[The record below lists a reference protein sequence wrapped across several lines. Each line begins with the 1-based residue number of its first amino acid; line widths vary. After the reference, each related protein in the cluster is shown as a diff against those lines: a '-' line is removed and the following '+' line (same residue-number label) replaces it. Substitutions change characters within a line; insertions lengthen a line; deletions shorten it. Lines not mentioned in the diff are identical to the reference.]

1 VGKNKIIFF
10 LIKRIEKYLYAFLT
24 YNIYKISKGELKM
37 ADRYIVTEDGFKVGP
52 YGEIASAEDLEKLR
66 EELESHINDVVP
78 T

>member
-1 VGKNKIIFF
+1 
-10 LIKRIEKYLYAFLT
+10 
-24 YNIYKISKGELKM
+24 M

-52 YGEIASAEDLEKLR
+52 YGGIASAEDLEKLR